1 MNPNVWRRRRDA
13 YIQSQ
18 AVGRERCVDLVQP
31 RAVVQVEPAIDR
43 GKCQLRRR
51 ITVGGE
57 VAVFERVRNL
67 RFINRFGEEVVRQRR
82 CCRYRDQ
89 PGSVAPL
96 DVKLGMDGC
105 FGFSPLID
113 VPDLHAGR

>member
-1 MNPNVWRRRRDA
+1 MYGGDAATSISNRRPSA
-13 YIQSQ
+13 ASAASIWSS
-18 AVGRERCVDLVQP
+18 REPWFRSSL
-31 RAVVQVEPAIDR
+31 RSTAESAS
-43 GKCQLRRR
+43 LRRR

-89 PGSVAPL
+89 PGAWRRW
-96 DVKLGMDGC
+96 M
-105 FGFSPLID
+105 
-113 VPDLHAGR
+113 